1 MSSSPRSE
9 AADRELA
16 TISARGSYLWHHLLG
31 LDRESLYYNLGVQ
44 AARQTEPRYESV
56 SLESMS
62 EGERA
67 HEFPPSE
74 LIGQGRRQFGRVEEQ
89 VRKLLCGTDEG
100 DSAERDKLWQ
110 MIQIAMK
117 ATRDKSAIPT
127 AEASQESL
135 VAFGGSAL
143 SLGKSFLISSGL
155 AEYVAALLLQKI
167 VMPAADE
174 GRQAMCVRWAEAS
187 RTPPPQATATVPAPA
202 AHAAPAGRDTGSR
215 R

>member
-1 MSSSPRSE
+1 MSADPRNDAAARE
-9 AADRELA
+9 AATL
-16 TISARGSYLWHHLLG
+16 SARGSYVWQHLLG
-31 LDRESLYYNLGVQ
+31 LDRDSLYYNLGVQ
-44 AARQTEPRYESV
+44 ATCRADPRYESV

-62 EGERA
+62 EGDRA

-74 LIGQGRRQFGRVEEQ
+74 VIGQGRRQFGRVEEQ
-89 VRKLLCGTDEG
+89 VRKLLCGSDEA
-100 DSAERDKLWQ
+100 DASERDKLWQ
-110 MIQIAMK
+110 MIQLAMK
-117 ATRDKSAIPT
+117 ATRDKATVPT

-135 VAFGGSAL
+135 IAFGGIAL

-174 GRQAMCVRWAEAS
+174 GRQAMCARWAEAS
-187 RTPPPQATATVPAPA
+187 RTAPPQATATA
-202 AHAAPAGRDTGSR
+202 AAPTRSPPPGRDTGGR

>member
-1 MSSSPRSE
+1 MSADPGNDASARE
-9 AADRELA
+9 AGTL
-16 TISARGSYLWHHLLG
+16 SARGSYLWQHLLG
-31 LDRESLYYNLGVQ
+31 LDRDSLYYNLGVQ
-44 AARQTEPRYESV
+44 AACRADPRYESV

-74 LIGQGRRQFGRVEEQ
+74 VIGQGRRQFGRVEEQ
-89 VRKLLCGTDEG
+89 VRKLLCGNDAADAG
-100 DSAERDKLWQ
+100 ERDKLWQ

-117 ATRDKSAIPT
+117 ATRDKATVPT
-127 AEASQESL
+127 ADASQESL
-135 VAFGGSAL
+135 IAFGGIAL

-174 GRQAMCVRWAEAS
+174 GRQAMCARWAEAS
-187 RTPPPQATATVPAPA
+187 RSAPPQATANTPGPTPTPPA
-202 AHAAPAGRDTGSR
+202 AARDTGGR